1 MQPQNPTALG
11 RRLPGHIVDFAA
23 TKAGALK
30 VGKLPSRF
38 ADSLRTCLD
47 RLTGQSLVAYG
58 AQRNARV
65 DWDHYARQHVTSA
78 LSRYDMQRE
87 ERRRALSTKQIL
99 ALLNSHIDGDEDQ
112 FLSIALQIAAQEARQ
127 GRPEEAEKLKRLV
140 QKARD
145 QRRLGKPAGGQTPIP
160 LARPRGELQGLVE
173 STYPKVTLSSM
184 VLSDDIAKRLM
195 RIVRQQ
201 QERVSLREHGQ
212 RPATHMLLVGPPGT
226 GKTMTASAL
235 AGELRLPLFTVRL
248 EAVFSRFFGETAGK
262 LRLFFDQVAQ
272 TRGVYLLDEFDAL
285 GARRG
290 DPNDVGEIRRVL
302 NSVLAFMEE
311 PNSTDSLVLAATNHV
326 EILDEALA
334 RRFDEVIEYTPP
346 DAASARAIIE
356 RRLGKFRFTAKSW
369 PALESALEGLSQ
381 GELVRAADAVV
392 KDAILEGSP
401 KVSPEALRD
410 ALNNRQSLKG
420 KFRRPSSR

>member
-1 MQPQNPTALG
+1 M
-11 RRLPGHIVDFAA
+11 
-23 TKAGALK
+23 
-30 VGKLPSRF
+30 
-38 ADSLRTCLD
+38 
-47 RLTGQSLVAYG
+47 
-58 AQRNARV
+58 
-65 DWDHYARQHVTSA
+65 
-78 LSRYDMQRE
+78 
-87 ERRRALSTKQIL
+87 STKHIL

-112 FLSIALQIAAQEARQ
+112 LLSIALQIAAQEARQ
-127 GRPEEAEKLKRLV
+127 GRSDDAEKLKRLV

-173 STYPKVTLSSM
+173 SSYPKVKLSSM

-201 QERVSLREHGQ
+201 QERVTLREHGQ
-212 RPATHMLLVGPPGT
+212 TPATHMLLVGPPGT

-235 AGELRLPLFTVRL
+235 AGELHLPLFTVRL
-248 EAVFSRFFGETAGK
+248 EALFSRFLGETAGK
-262 LRLFFDQVAQ
+262 LRLLFDQIAQ
-272 TRGVYLLDEFDAL
+272 TRGVYLLDEFDAI

-334 RRFDEVIEYTPP
+334 RRFDEVIENKLP
-346 DAASARAIIE
+346 DTASARAIIE
-356 RRLGKFRFTAKSW
+356 RRLGKFKFTTKSW
-369 PALESALEGLSQ
+369 SALEKALKGLSQ
-381 GELVRAADAVV
+381 GELVRAAEAVV
-392 KDAILEGSP
+392 KDAILEGAS

-410 ALNNRQSLKG
+410 ALENRQSLKG
-420 KFRRPSSR
+420 KFRRSPSR

>member
-1 MQPQNPTALG
+1 M
-11 RRLPGHIVDFAA
+11 
-23 TKAGALK
+23 
-30 VGKLPSRF
+30 S
-38 ADSLRTCLD
+38 S
-47 RLTGQSLVAYG
+47 
-58 AQRNARV
+58 
-65 DWDHYARQHVTSA
+65 
-78 LSRYDMQRE
+78 
-87 ERRRALSTKQIL
+87 KQIL
-99 ALLNSHIDGDEDQ
+99 ALLSSHIEGDEEQ
-112 FLSIALQIAAQEARQ
+112 VLSIALQIAAQEARQ

-145 QRRLGKPAGGQTPIP
+145 QRRSGMPAGGQTPVP

-173 STYPKVTLSSM
+173 SAYPKVTLSSM
-184 VLSDDIAKRLM
+184 VLSDDIAKRLT

-201 QERVSLREHGQ
+201 QERATLREHSQ
-212 RPATHMLLVGPPGT
+212 TPATHMLLVGPPGT

-248 EAVFSRFFGETAGK
+248 EALFSRFFGETAGK
-262 LRLFFDQVAQ
+262 LRLLFDQIAQ

-334 RRFDEVIEYTPP
+334 RRFDEVIEYTLP
-346 DAASARAIIE
+346 DAISAHAIIE
-356 RRLGKFRFTAKSW
+356 RRLGKFKFPAKAW
-369 PALESALEGLSQ
+369 GLLEAAIEGLSQ

-392 KDAILEGSP
+392 KDAILEGAS
-401 KVSPEALRD
+401 KVSPGALRD
-410 ALNNRQSLKG
+410 ALTNRQALRG
-420 KFRRPSSR
+420 KFRRQPGR